1 MQLISKY
8 PVDKNIKNPKERE
21 TDNYL
26 TERFLCGMIR
36 GDTKKELSKKA

>member
-21 TDNYL
+21 TNNYL

-36 GDTKKELSKKA
+36 EDTKKELSKKA